1 MNEGMKNKRV
11 IVFSAY
17 PKLAGKL
24 KTIFSTAEGS
34 IRRWLENPPVL
45 RYLGW
50 SLETLD
56 RARIIGGEMIRVR
69 NGDRK
74 VIDLYRDG
82 SLIFVA
88 LADHNFLGQDSS
100 RDAPRITPL
109 ALIEATYNF
118 INFYKLVLADF
129 KEQPEEISIRVDFR
143 NMHLH
148 GIKTHL
154 NPFNWADESG
164 RKYAPNNN
172 GTITKDFRV
181 EDFHVGIIAFEVLK
195 EIYLWFGWEED
206 KIPYTKTEGEL
217 KMVDPEAIA
226 NIK

>member
-1 MNEGMKNKRV
+1 MSKGMKNQRV
-11 IVFSAY
+11 IVFAAY
-17 PKLAGKL
+17 PRWAGQL
-24 KTIFSTAEGS
+24 GTIFSTAEGS
-34 IRRWLENPPVL
+34 IRRKLENPPIL
-45 RYLGW
+45 RQRGW
-50 SLETLD
+50 ALQTFD
-56 RARIIGGEMIRVR
+56 HARIIRGEMIRVEFEEE
-69 NGDRK
+69 K
-74 VIDLYRDG
+74 TIDLYRDG

-88 LADHNFLGQDSS
+88 LADHNFLGWDSS
-100 RDAPRITPL
+100 RNGPRITPI
-109 ALIEATYNF
+109 AIVEVVYNF
-118 INFYKLVLADF
+118 INFYKLVLEDF
-129 KEQPEEISIRVDFR
+129 VEKPEVITIRVDFR

-164 RKYAPNNN
+164 RRYAPDNN
-172 GTITKDFRV
+172 GTITKDFRG
-181 EDFHVGIIAFEVLK
+181 ENFHVGVIAFEILK

>member
-1 MNEGMKNKRV
+1 MSKGMKNQRV
-11 IVFSAY
+11 IVFAAY
-17 PKLAGKL
+17 PRWTGQLR
-24 KTIFSTAEGS
+24 TIFSTAEGS
-34 IRRWLENPPVL
+34 IWRKLENPPIL
-45 RYLGW
+45 RQGGW
-50 SLETLD
+50 ALQTFD
-56 RARIIGGEMIRVR
+56 HARIIRGEMIRVEFR
-69 NGDRK
+69 EEK
-74 VIDLYRDG
+74 TIDLYRDG
-82 SLIFVA
+82 ALIFA
-88 LADHNFLGQDSS
+88 ASADRDFLGWNG
-100 RDAPRITPL
+100 TPKSPKIHTL

-118 INFYKLVLADF
+118 INFYKLVLEDF
-129 KEQPEEISIRVDFR
+129 VEKPEVITIRVDFR

-164 RKYAPNNN
+164 RRYAPDNN

-181 EDFHVGIIAFEVLK
+181 EDFHVGVIAFEVLK
-195 EIYLWFGWEED
+195 EIYLWFGLEED